1 MRRSRQ
7 LFLFGSF
14 GAAVGLASSARAS
27 PPSGA
32 LRMIA
37 QVAREVVET
46 MPNTA
51 DPEDAVAARIKA
63 ISNVFEV
70 GKPEP
75 EYDYVERL
83 NDGRGYTV
91 TNYGFCTST
100 GEVSSLI
107 RQYAAAVPDTP
118 LKRFLALM
126 PPAAQG
132 RGTLSDFPDAWRKE
146 ISTSDRLVAICDE
159 EADRL
164 FFNPAMAAADKANI
178 RSPVGKLV
186 FYDTWLQHG
195 AGDDPDSFNAIF
207 ARARQ
212 SVGEDLP
219 ENDFIRAFL
228 RIRKAVLLDPDEP
241 ATRVVWRQSAPRV
254 DALLNL
260 LNTNPDLIPPITVAN
275 AEVHAVVG

>member
-1 MRRSRQ
+1 VGRGMD
-7 LFLFGSF
+7 GP
-14 GAAVGLASSARAS
+14 AAYMMDML
-27 PPSGA
+27 
-32 LRMIA
+32 A
-37 QVAREVVET
+37 QVAREVAKA
-46 MPNTA
+46 MPPKM
-51 DPEDAVAARIKA
+51 DPNGAIAARIKA

-75 EYDYVERL
+75 DYDYVEWL

-107 RQYAAAVPDTP
+107 RLYAAMVPDTP

-126 PPAAQG
+126 PPASQG
-132 RGTLSDFPDAWRKE
+132 RGSLGDFPALWRRE
-146 ISTSDRLVAICDE
+146 VEASDRLAAVCEE

-164 FFNPAMAAADKANI
+164 FFNPAMAAAEMADI
-178 RSPVGKLV
+178 QTPVGKLV

-195 AGDDPDSFNAIF
+195 DGDDPDSFNAIY

-212 SVGEDLP
+212 SVSDRRPCP
-219 ENDFIRAFL
+219 EADFLQAFL
-228 RIRKAVLLDPDEP
+228 SVRKAVLLDADEP
-241 ATRVVWRQSAPRV
+241 ATRSVWRESAPRV

-260 LNTNPDLIPPITVAN
+260 LDTNAELVPPVTVAN
-275 AEVHAVVG
+275 AEIHMTIG